1 MASEKTL
8 QDNYSVWTSGT
19 DLNEPSENKIKQKNI
34 WDDQRDLH
42 SDEIYDETKELLL
55 IFKYVVGWLMV
66 PKDIHVLGF
75 VTCQYVTYM
84 TKRTLQIWL
93 RIDLSYVGR
102 T

>member
-1 MASEKTL
+1 M
-8 QDNYSVWTSGT
+8 DFRYWF
-19 DLNEPSENKIKQKNI
+19 KQTI
-34 WDDQRDLH
+34 WKQNQTKDIWKDDQRDLN
-42 SDEIYDETKELLL
+42 SDQIYDETKELLL

-93 RIDLSYVGR
+93 S
-102 T
+102 